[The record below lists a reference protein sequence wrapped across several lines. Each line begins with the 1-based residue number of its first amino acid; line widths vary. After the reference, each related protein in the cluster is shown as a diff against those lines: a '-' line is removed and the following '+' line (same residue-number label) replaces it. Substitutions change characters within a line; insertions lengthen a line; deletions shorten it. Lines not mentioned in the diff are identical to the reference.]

1 MRRENGSFL
10 DFMQL
15 VFIKKIS
22 LKIISLTQKHKIT
35 LSGLNYLCQ
44 SLGLKT
50 CIGIGDDKF
59 DIFHLN
65 TVKNLSEKKVHENI
79 DIGKQNDYFYDIE
92 TETHDFNCGFS
103 LIVHN
108 TARFVLSMKTKTIIK
123 VLENMENF
131 IDSSNLDENHK
142 ILVRK
147 TKKLLVNLKLKL
159 LKIFVLTKLFVW
171 DQKLIHLNV
180 KVIM

>member
-35 LSGLNYLCQ
+35 LSGLNCLCQ

-50 CIGIGDDKF
+50 FIGIGDDKF

-79 DIGKQNDYFYDIE
+79 DIGKQNDYFFVLKQKHMI
-92 TETHDFNCGFS
+92 
-103 LIVHN
+103 LIV
-108 TARFVLSMKTKTIIK
+108 VSL
-123 VLENMENF
+123 
-131 IDSSNLDENHK
+131 
-142 ILVRK
+142 
-147 TKKLLVNLKLKL
+147 
-159 LKIFVLTKLFVW
+159 W
-171 DQKLIHLNV
+171 
-180 KVIM
+180 